1 MDDDDYPMD
10 LEENSNSNPNN
21 INFSSNININTNN
34 LNNINISQNPISFP
48 PQAGINYNQGN
59 NNSSQQFNQY
69 QMSFPDHRH
78 ERNILYISDLPYN
91 TNETDIKLFFKRYGD
106 TVSLVKINPKYF
118 ENDTRTIN
126 AKVIFKDSKTA
137 NQARIE
143 MNLRKLK
150 GHAIRLMWEERDN
163 SIRYNSTTNLFV
175 KGIPFNVQPREV
187 YEYFLKFGDISSAKL
202 KDDIDG
208 NHFGY
213 GYVTYYQ
220 PESAE
225 NAIKNSNGKNIWG
238 GGPVQ
243 VDYFKKKNERIS
255 TSGPEVFKLY
265 ITNFPGDFTESNIIE
280 LTKEFGGILSCNI
293 KTEKIGRRY
302 ALVCYETE
310 EAANRAKCS
319 LEGKNV
325 NGYNL
330 FCKIINDKTY
340 HDEIHQQKNNI
351 NKRFMPRNKP
361 GFSNSNNHMCNL
373 LIKNIP
379 YTIKEKE
386 FYEIF
391 SKFGKIVS
399 AKLETYNLITNIG
412 EQTLSAPTSK
422 GYGYVCYEDQEVAQ
436 KVKNSLD
443 KQYLPGYEHWK
454 NPLIIEY
461 FLSKSQK
468 EMSNMDYKKIN
479 PLNNYNNNGYMF
491 YPNIQ
496 DNFYQN
502 NQNYLNMINY
512 QNSQYNQINQENK
525 NNDNQIPSS
534 SVFDLD
540 KYKNCI
546 TEEEKREYL
555 GEIIYE
561 QIFNSPLIS
570 NIKEKEKVVSKITGM
585 ILESGDREKIIK
597 ISNDKVILEANIK
610 EALEIFKQNNF
621 EYN

>member
-1 MDDDDYPMD
+1 MDDDDYGIDMED
-10 LEENSNSNPNN
+10 NSNSNQNN
-21 INFSSNININTNN
+21 INYSSNFNLDTNN
-34 LNNINISQNPISFP
+34 LNNINNSQNQISFQ
-48 PQAGINYNQGN
+48 PQMGNNYNRNDN
-59 NNSSQQFNQY
+59 NINQQFRRPQIIY
-69 QMSFPDHRH
+69 PDYHH

-106 TVSLVKINPKYF
+106 TVSLVKINQKYF
-118 ENDTRTIN
+118 ENDTRPIN

-187 YEYFLKFGDISSAKL
+187 YEYFMKFGDISSAKL
-202 KDDIDG
+202 KDDFEG
-208 NHFGY
+208 NHLGY

-225 NAIKNSNGKNIWG
+225 NAIKNTNGKMMWG
-238 GGPVQ
+238 GGPIQ

-255 TSGPEVFKLY
+255 TSGPDVYKLY

-280 LTKEFGGILSCNI
+280 LTKEFGGILSCSI

-310 EAANRAKCS
+310 EAANRAKGS

-330 FCKIINDKTY
+330 FCKIVTDKSY
-340 HDEIHQQKNNI
+340 HDEMQLNRNKNNI
-351 NKRFMPRNKP
+351 VNKRFIQINKP
-361 GFSNSNNHMCNL
+361 GLSNDNNNMCNL

-391 SKFGKIVS
+391 SQFGKIVS

-412 EQTLSAPTSK
+412 DKTTSTPTSK
-422 GYGYVCYEDQEVAQ
+422 GFGYVCYEDQEVAQ
-436 KVKNSLD
+436 KVKNNLD
-443 KQYLPGYEHWK
+443 RQYLPGYEHWK
-454 NPLIIEY
+454 NPLIIDY
-461 FLSKSQK
+461 YLSKSQK
-468 EMSNMDYKKIN
+468 EMNNMDYEKIN
-479 PLNNYNNNGYMF
+479 PNNFNNMIY

-496 DNFYQN
+496 PRFFPYNQNYYNMKNYQYNQYNQN
-502 NQNYLNMINY
+502 NQEI
-512 QNSQYNQINQENK
+512 
-525 NNDNQIPSS
+525 DNQTTSS
-534 SVFDLD
+534 SLFDLD
-540 KYKNCI
+540 KYKNCN
-546 TEEEKREYL
+546 TEKEKKEYL
-555 GEIIYE
+555 GGVIYE
-561 QIFNSPLIS
+561 QIYNSQLIS
-570 NIKEKEKVVSKITGM
+570 DIKEKDKVVSKITGM
-585 ILESGDREKIIK
+585 ILDIGDNEKIIK
-597 ISNDKVILEANIK
+597 ISNDNELLNANIN
-610 EALEIFKQNNF
+610 EALDIFKKNNF